1 MVPLG
6 DCVTQ
11 YNTTPGGKER
21 QTAEA
26 VTGPADALMM
36 GPNNRAENMRAVWYD
51 RQGPANE
58 VLVTGTLPTP
68 DAGPGQVRVRLEASG
83 VNPADTY
90 RRRGAVPAEYPR
102 VIPNSDGAG
111 VIDQAGEGVPASWVG
126 KRVWLYNGQR
136 NGRWMGT
143 AAEYIS
149 LDADLVTELPDHVS
163 FEQGATLGIPCMTAH
178 GCVFSTGPVQGKR
191 LLVTGGAGA
200 VGHYAVQ
207 LAAWA
212 GAEVIAT
219 VSSDDK
225 AQRALAGGAAHVV
238 NYRTE
243 DVAARVAQITGGA
256 GVDHVVDVDLGGNLA
271 AVLASVRENGSITY
285 YASNGA
291 LEPKVNLRAVM
302 GKNLTLRGF
311 VLPTSPHATRK
322 RAQSDIA
329 AFLRTQGRILSVAGV
344 FPLQETAAAHLS
356 VEAGGKIGTVVV
368 VPST

>member
-1 MVPLG
+1 
-6 DCVTQ
+6 
-11 YNTTPGGKER
+11 
-21 QTAEA
+21 
-26 VTGPADALMM
+26 
-36 GPNNRAENMRAVWYD
+36 MRAVWYD

-58 VLVTGTLPTP
+58 VIVTGALPTP
-68 DAGPGQVRVRLEASG
+68 EPGTGQVRVRLEASG

-111 VIDQAGEGVPASWVG
+111 VVDKAGDGVPAHWVG

-143 AAEYIS
+143 AAEFIT
-149 LDADLVTELPDHVS
+149 LDVDLVTELPDHVS
-163 FEQGATLGIPCMTAH
+163 FAEGATLGIPCMTAH
-178 GCVFSTGPVQGKR
+178 GCVFAAGPVQGKM
-191 LLVTGGAGA
+191 LLITGGAGA

-219 VSSDDK
+219 VSSEDK
-225 AQRALAGGAAHVV
+225 ARRALAGGAAHVV

-243 DVAARVAQITGGA
+243 DVAARVAAITGGT

-271 AVLASVRENGSITY
+271 AVMGSVRENGSIAY
-285 YASNGA
+285 YATNGA
-291 LEPKVNLRAVM
+291 LDPKINLRALM
-302 GKNLTLRGF
+302 GKNLTVRGF

-329 AFLRTQGRILSVAGV
+329 AFIRTPGRILSVAGS
-344 FPLQETAAAHLS
+344 FPLYETAAAHLS
-356 VEAGGKIGTVVV
+356 VESGGKVGTVVV
-368 VPST
+368 ACAG

>member
-1 MVPLG
+1 
-6 DCVTQ
+6 
-11 YNTTPGGKER
+11 
-21 QTAEA
+21 
-26 VTGPADALMM
+26 
-36 GPNNRAENMRAVWYD
+36 MRAVWYD

-58 VLVTGTLPTP
+58 VIVTGTLPTP
-68 DAGPGQVRVRLEASG
+68 QPGVGQVRVRLEASG
-83 VNPADTY
+83 VNPSDTY

-111 VIDQAGEGVPASWVG
+111 VVDEVGDGVPAHWIG

-143 AAEYIS
+143 AAEYIA
-149 LDADLVTELPDHVS
+149 LDADLVTELPDHVT
-163 FEQGATLGIPCMTAH
+163 FPEAATLGIPCMTAH
-178 GCVFSTGPVQGKR
+178 GCVFAAGPVQGKR

-225 AQRALAGGAAHVV
+225 AQRAIAGGAAHTV

-243 DVAARVAQITGGA
+243 DVAARIAEITSGA

-271 AVLASVRENGSITY
+271 AVLGSVRDNGSIAY

-291 LEPKVNLRAVM
+291 LEPKVNLRALM
-302 GKNLTLRGF
+302 AKNLTIRGF
-311 VLPTSPHATRK
+311 VLPTSPHAARK
-322 RAQSDIA
+322 RAQLDIA
-329 AFLRTQGRILSVAGV
+329 AFIRAPGRILSVAGV
-344 FPLQETAAAHLS
+344 FPLYETAAAHLS

-368 VPST
+368 ACAR